1 MKEVVF
7 TEILIAD
14 IQNKTARKLSF
25 KEGIN
30 IITSSEN
37 HVGKSSLIKSLY
49 YTLGAEVEFD
59 DTWNK
64 LSKIYSVKLNFDNI
78 DYRIIRY
85 IKTFAI
91 FKNEQLLI
99 ITNEVSKGLA
109 PKLKEIF
116 DFGVYLP
123 NKKNKSVELA
133 PPVFSYM
140 PYYIDQ
146 DFGWSEIYNSFSK
159 IDQYRR
165 DDRLKSLYYHL
176 GIYNKDTIKLL
187 ADKDNANKELEEKEI
202 EIEKI
207 QNVIETLTEES
218 NNIVPAANIEELERN
233 LEISNSKIAELIKLV
248 GVKRNEIQ
256 KLETLLEDHKFQLA
270 LVEKK
275 QEISLNEKIIENK
288 FSCPKCGYIL
298 NDEIFKI
305 VQINHGLVTKK
316 YTTEQIGYQI
326 EKLESEL
333 KLRKEEYISLQEQ
346 LKTEENISV
355 DDKNNYERYLTQ
367 RGLEKTINSLNIKYQ
382 ETIIQKN
389 DLAEKIKAINKN
401 LKELPNK
408 EEIEEKYKELVIQN
422 LLQLGA
428 WEPDYEDKIGI
439 LKPIKAQG
447 TLLNKI
453 ILAQEVALFQTMNDL
468 DLNVNKFPFVIDSPR
483 GNEASEL
490 SSKEILKLIVNIDC
504 LRQII
509 ISTVDFENYLHDLN
523 YSGNIEICK
532 LNEQYKLLNKET
544 YDENINDINAM
555 ISLFEDNRNEQ

>member
-1 MKEVVF
+1 MKDVIF

-14 IQNKTARKLSF
+14 IQNKTARKFSF

-30 IITSSEN
+30 IITSSDN

-49 YTLGAEVEFD
+49 YTLGAEVQFD

-64 LSKIYSVKLNFDNI
+64 LSKIYSLKFNFNNI
-78 DYRIIRY
+78 EYRIIRY
-85 IKTFAI
+85 IKTFAL
-91 FKNEQLLI
+91 FKSDQLLL
-99 ITNEVSKGLA
+99 ITNEVSKELA

-116 DFGVYLP
+116 DFGIYLP

-146 DFGWSEIYNSFSK
+146 DSGWIEIYNSFNN
-159 IDQYRR
+159 IDQYRK

-176 GIYNKDTIKLL
+176 GIYNEDIIKLL
-187 ADKDNANKELEEKEI
+187 SDKDNANKELEEKEI
-202 EIEKI
+202 ESEKI
-207 QNVIETLTEES
+207 QNVIETLTNES
-218 NNIVPAANIEELERN
+218 NNIIPATNIEELERN
-233 LEISNSKIAELIKLV
+233 LEISKSKITKLIKLA
-248 GVKRNEIQ
+248 GLKRNEIQ
-256 KLETLLEDHKFQLA
+256 KFETLLYDHKFQLA

-275 QEISLNEKIIENK
+275 QEIVLNEKNTENK

-298 NDEIFKI
+298 NNEIFKI
-305 VQINHGLVTKK
+305 VQINHGLITKK
-316 YTTEQIGYQI
+316 YATEQIVYQI

-333 KLRKEEYISLQEQ
+333 KIKKEEYISLQEQ
-346 LKTEENISV
+346 LKSEENISV
-355 DDKNNYERYLTQ
+355 DNKNNYERYLTQ

-389 DLAEKIKAINKN
+389 KLAETIKTINKK

-408 EEIEEKYKELVIQN
+408 EEIEKKYKELVIHN

-428 WEPDYEDKIGI
+428 WEPNYEDKIGI
-439 LKPIKAQG
+439 LKPIKGQG
-447 TLLNKI
+447 TLLNKT
-453 ILAQEVALFQTMNDL
+453 ILAQEVALFQTMDEL
-468 DLNVNKFPFVIDSPR
+468 DLKVNKFPFVIDSPR

-490 SSKEILKLIVNIDC
+490 SSKEILKLIVNIDS

-509 ISTVDFENYLHDLN
+509 ISTVDFENYQQDLN
-523 YSGNIEICK
+523 YTGNIKITK
-532 LNEQYKLLNKET
+532 LNKKYKLLNKET
-544 YDENINDINAM
+544 YEENINDINGLVELL
-555 ISLFEDNRNEQ
+555 SDNS

>member
-1 MKEVVF
+1 MKDVIF

-25 KEGIN
+25 KKGIN
-30 IITSSEN
+30 IITSSDN

-49 YTLGAEVEFD
+49 YALGAEVEFD

-64 LSKIYSVKLNFDNI
+64 LSKLYSVKLFFDNI
-78 DYRIIRY
+78 EYRIIRY

-91 FKNEQLLI
+91 FKNGQLLL
-99 ITNEVSKGLA
+99 ITNEVSKELA

-116 DFGVYLP
+116 DFGIYLP

-146 DFGWSEIYNSFSK
+146 DSGWTEIYNSFNN

-176 GIYNKDTIKLL
+176 GIYNKNTIKLL
-187 ADKDNANKELEEKEI
+187 SDKDIANKELEEKEI
-202 EIEKI
+202 ESERL

-218 NNIVPAANIEELERN
+218 NNIVPASNIEELERN
-233 LEISNSKIAELIKLV
+233 LEISNSRITELIKCTGL
-248 GVKRNEIQ
+248 KRNEIQ
-256 KLETLLEDHKFQLA
+256 KLETLLYGHKFQLA

-275 QEISLNEKIIENK
+275 KDIHLNEKVIENK

-298 NDEIFKI
+298 NNDIFKI
-305 VQINHGLVTKK
+305 VEINHGVVTHK
-316 YTTEQIGYQI
+316 YAVEQIVYQI

-333 KLRKEEYISLQEQ
+333 KIKKEEYISLQKQ
-346 LKTEENISV
+346 LKNEEVISV

-389 DLAEKIKAINKN
+389 EILNTIKAINKQ

-408 EEIEEKYKELVIQN
+408 EEIEEKYKEFVVQN

-428 WEPDYEDKIGI
+428 WEPAYEDKIGI

-453 ILAQEVALFQTMNDL
+453 ILAQEVALFQTMDAL
-468 DLNVNKFPFVIDSPR
+468 ELNVNKFPFVIDSPR
-483 GNEASEL
+483 GNEASEF
-490 SSKEILKLIVNIDC
+490 SSKEILKLIVNIDS

-509 ISTVDFENYLHDLN
+509 ISTVDFENYQQHLN
-523 YSGNIEICK
+523 YLGNIEITT
-532 LNEQYKLLNKET
+532 LNEQYKLLNKEM
-544 YDENINDINAM
+544 YDDNIDEINSM
-555 ISLFEDNRNEQ
+555 FELFSDNNSE